1 MKITLSQLCL
11 ALGAGMIL
19 THGWA
24 LLRAKPA
31 AEWLRQFHRNYGLGV
46 ILMLL
51 GTAWFEWNLYQE
63 QLQDIAAYKNLML
76 IGFGAVGLGCC
87 LFVRDFLSVRGL
99 TVFLLMLAWLM
110 CEKARWQDSN
120 FRWAVAGWAYVWVLG
135 GLWLSVSP
143 WRLRDWLAWV
153 TATEG
158 RLKLAAAGGVVWGL
172 FIGGLGLT
180 VFK

>member
-1 MKITLSQLCL
+1 
-11 ALGAGMIL
+11 MIL

-31 AEWLRQFHRNYGLGV
+31 ADWLRQFHRNYGLGV

-87 LFVRDFLSVRGL
+87 LFVRDVLSVRGL

>member
-1 MKITLSQLCL
+1 MKVTLSQLCL

-19 THGWA
+19 THGWT
-24 LLRAKPA
+24 LLQVKPA
-31 AEWLRQFHRNYGLGV
+31 TSWLRGFHRRHAVGV
-46 ILMLL
+46 LLMLV

-76 IGFGAVGLGCC
+76 IGFGAVGVGCC
-87 LFVRDFLSVRGL
+87 VFVRDFLSVRGL

-110 CEKARWQDSN
+110 CEKARWHDSN
-120 FRWAVAGWAYVWVLG
+120 FRWAISGWAYVWVLV

-153 TATEG
+153 TASEG
-158 RLKLAAAGGVVWGL
+158 RLRLAAASGLIWGVFV
-172 FIGGLGLT
+172 IVLGLT

>member
-1 MKITLSQLCL
+1 
-11 ALGAGMIL
+11 
-19 THGWA
+19 
-24 LLRAKPA
+24 
-31 AEWLRQFHRNYGLGV
+31 
-46 ILMLL
+46 
-51 GTAWFEWNLYQE
+51 
-63 QLQDIAAYKNLML
+63 
-76 IGFGAVGLGCC
+76 
-87 LFVRDFLSVRGL
+87 
-99 TVFLLMLAWLM
+99 
-110 CEKARWQDSN
+110 
-120 FRWAVAGWAYVWVLG
+120 VLG

>member
-1 MKITLSQLCL
+1 
-11 ALGAGMIL
+11 MIL

-31 AEWLRQFHRNYGLGV
+31 ADWLRQFHRNYRLGV
-46 ILMLL
+46 VLMLL

-110 CEKARWQDSN
+110 CEKARWHDSN
-120 FRWAVAGWAYVWVLG
+120 FRWAVSGWAYVWVLG

-143 WRLRDWLAWV
+143 WRLRDGLDWV

>member
-1 MKITLSQLCL
+1 MNITLSQLCL
-11 ALGAGMIL
+11 GLGIGMIL

-24 LLRAKPA
+24 LLRTAPA

-51 GTAWFEWNLYQE
+51 GTGWFEWNLYHE

-76 IGFGAVGLGCC
+76 VGFGAVGLGCC
-87 LFVRDFLSVRGL
+87 VFVRDFLSVRGL

-110 CEKARWQDSN
+110 CEKARWHESTL
-120 FRWAVAGWAYVWVLG
+120 RWSISGWAYVWVLG
-135 GLWLSVSP
+135 GLWLSVAP
-143 WRLRDWLAWV
+143 WRLRDWLAWI
-153 TATEG
+153 TASER
-158 RLKLAAAGGVVWGL
+158 RLRLAAAAGVFWGL
-172 FIGGLGLT
+172 FVGALGLT

>member
-31 AEWLRQFHRNYGLGV
+31 ADWLRQFHRNYGVGV

-143 WRLRDWLAWV
+143 WRLRDGLAWV

-172 FIGGLGLT
+172 FIGALGLT